1 MKYKLKFLAVNRD
14 KKSKKRYGDGRMNK
28 VEVKN
33 VYMNYHTLTAETI
46 ALKDINFTVGNG
58 EFVSIVGPSGCGK
71 STLLNIISGLIK
83 PSSGKIYIDEEI
95 QNGYSEKLGYMFQ
108 KDQLFEWLT
117 VLENVSLG
125 LKIKKELNN
134 KSKEKL
140 EKLLKNY
147 NLWDFKDHYP
157 RQLSGGMRQR
167 VALIRTLALDPEVL
181 LLDEPFSALDYQ
193 TRLNV
198 SDEIYEIIKREGK
211 TAIMVTHDISE
222 AISMS
227 SRVIV
232 LSKRPAI
239 LKKIVQIN
247 FEGDNLT
254 PLKCREQKNFRVYF
268 NDIWR
273 EMDSSEQY
281 K

>member
-1 MKYKLKFLAVNRD
+1 MNRIEIKD
-14 KKSKKRYGDGRMNK
+14 I
-28 VEVKN
+28 
-33 VYMNYHTLTAETI
+33 YMNYHTLAAETV
-46 ALKDINFTVGNG
+46 ALKDISFTVEGG

-83 PSSGKIYIDEEI
+83 PSSGEILIDGQVQE
-95 QNGYSEKLGYMFQ
+95 GYSNKIGYMFQ

-117 VLENVSLG
+117 VLENVSIG
-125 LKIKKELNN
+125 LKIKKMMNVDSKN
-134 KSKEKL
+134 KIER
-140 EKLLKNY
+140 LLKNY
-147 NLWDFKDHYP
+147 NLWEFKDHYP

-198 SDEIYEIIKREGK
+198 SDEIYEIIKSEGK

-222 AISMS
+222 AVSMS

-239 LKKIVQIN
+239 IKKIIN
-247 FEGDNLT
+247 IEFNCDNLT
-254 PLKCREQKNFRVYF
+254 PLKCREHNKFRIYF
-268 NDIWR
+268 NDIWK
-273 EMDSSEQY
+273 EMDY
-281 K
+281 GDNK

>member
-1 MKYKLKFLAVNRD
+1 MNRIEIKD
-14 KKSKKRYGDGRMNK
+14 
-28 VEVKN
+28 
-33 VYMNYHTLTAETI
+33 VYMNYHTLAAETV
-46 ALKDINFTVGNG
+46 ALKDINFTVEGG

-71 STLLNIISGLIK
+71 STLLNIISGLIN
-83 PSSGKIYIDEEI
+83 PSCGKILIDG
-95 QNGYSEKLGYMFQ
+95 QVQHGYSNKIGYMFQ

-117 VLENVSLG
+117 VFQNVSIG
-125 LKIKKELNN
+125 LEIKKMMNGDTKN
-134 KSKEKL
+134 KL
-140 EKLLKNY
+140 EKLLKSY
-147 NLWDFKDHYP
+147 NLWEFKEHYP

-193 TRLNV
+193 SRLNV
-198 SDEIYEIIKREGK
+198 SDEIYEIIKSEGK

-222 AISMS
+222 AVSMS

-239 LKKIVQIN
+239 IKKIIN
-247 FEGDNLT
+247 IQFDGENLT
-254 PLKCREQKNFRVYF
+254 PLKCREHDKFRLYF
-268 NDIWR
+268 NDIWK
-273 EMDSSEQY
+273 EMDYSDD

>member
-1 MKYKLKFLAVNRD
+1 MNRI
-14 KKSKKRYGDGRMNK
+14 
-28 VEVKN
+28 EIKN
-33 VYMNYHTLTAETI
+33 VNMNYHTRSEETV
-46 ALKDINFTVGNG
+46 ALKDINFTVDGG

-71 STLLNIISGLIK
+71 STLLNIVSGLIEA
-83 PSSGKIYIDEEI
+83 SSGDILVDGRVQE
-95 QNGYSEKLGYMFQ
+95 GYSDKIGYMFQ

-117 VLENVSLG
+117 VLQNVSIG
-125 LKIKKELNN
+125 LKIKKMMNDDA
-134 KSKEKL
+134 KIKL

-147 NLWDFKDHYP
+147 NLWEFKDHYP

-198 SDEIYEIIKREGK
+198 SDEIYEIIKNEGK

-222 AISMS
+222 AVSMS

-232 LSKRPAI
+232 LSKRPAVI
-239 LKKIVQIN
+239 KKIIKIE
-247 FEGDNLT
+247 FDGENLT
-254 PLKCREQKNFRVYF
+254 PLKCREHSKFRVYF
-268 NDIWR
+268 NDIWK
-273 EMDSSEQY
+273 EMDY
-281 K
+281 DDK

>member
-1 MKYKLKFLAVNRD
+1 MNRI
-14 KKSKKRYGDGRMNK
+14 
-28 VEVKN
+28 EIKN
-33 VYMNYHTLTAETI
+33 VYMNYHTLAAETV
-46 ALKDINFTVGNG
+46 ALKDINFTVDGG

-71 STLLNIISGLIK
+71 STLLNIVSGLIEA
-83 PSSGKIYIDEEI
+83 SSGDILVDGRVQE
-95 QNGYSEKLGYMFQ
+95 GYSDKIGYMFQ

-117 VLENVSLG
+117 VLQNVSIG
-125 LKIKKELNN
+125 LKIKKMMNDDA
-134 KSKEKL
+134 KIKL

-147 NLWDFKDHYP
+147 NLWEFKDHYP

-198 SDEIYEIIKREGK
+198 SDEIYEIIKNEGK

-222 AISMS
+222 AVSMS

-232 LSKRPAI
+232 LSKRPAVI
-239 LKKIVQIN
+239 KKIIKIE
-247 FEGDNLT
+247 FDGENLT
-254 PLKCREQKNFRVYF
+254 PLKCREHSKFRLYF
-268 NDIWR
+268 NDIWK
-273 EMDSSEQY
+273 EMDY
-281 K
+281 DDDK